1 MTFIHV
7 PEDMRLRGPSEK
19 GRVAAVN
26 FPDEVPTLTDGT
38 VTLRAHH
45 EGDVQGLYEQA
56 TDAEMLR
63 WTTVPDPSTLAT
75 ARTFATD
82 LIPNSWRHDTGW
94 SFAVEAPGKDG
105 RPRFLGTVSLRNE
118 GDQRAEIAYGAHP
131 WGRGR
136 GHMVAALNLLLDWGF
151 EEKNLKTIIWW
162 ANKGNWASRKVASRL
177 GFSFDGTIR
186 QWMPQRGQLRDAWVG
201 VLLSTD
207 ERIPANQWLD
217 VPKIVGDQ
225 VVLRQHRPED
235 ADRVL
240 EACSDER
247 TAYWLGQMPSPY
259 TLEMALEFIEGRTE
273 SLATGTGVHWAVA
286 DPTTDE
292 LLANISLFDIKAGRE
307 AEIGYWTHPAA
318 RGRGLMT
325 EACGLV
331 IRHAFI
337 PEEDG
342 GLGLRRL
349 IIFAAEANTASR
361 RVIEEN
367 GFVETGRERGGTQ
380 LRDGSLV
387 DTITY
392 DLLESEYPGTPAGG
406 ADVPPL

>member
-1 MTFIHV
+1 
-7 PEDMRLRGPSEK
+7 MRLRGSSEK

-26 FPDEVPTLTDGT
+26 FPGDVPVLTDGT
-38 VTLRAHH
+38 ITLRAHN

-56 TDAEMLR
+56 NDPDMLR
-63 WTTVPDPSTLAT
+63 WTTVPDPSTLET

-82 LIPNSWRHDTGW
+82 LIPNAWRHDTGW
-94 SFAVEAPGKDG
+94 SFAVDAPGDDG

-118 GDQRAEIAYGAHP
+118 GNQRAEIAYGAHP

-136 GHMVAALNLLLDWGF
+136 GHIVAALNLLLDWGF
-151 EEKNLKTIIWW
+151 EEKNLKTVIWW
-162 ANKGNWASRKVASRL
+162 ANKGNWASRKVAWRL

-186 QWMPQRGQLRDAWVG
+186 GWMPQRGELRDAWVG
-201 VLLSTD
+201 VLQSSD
-207 ERIPANQWLD
+207 VRKPGNPWLD
-217 VPKIVGDQ
+217 VPRITGTN

-235 ADRVL
+235 ADRVF

-247 TAYWLGQMPSPY
+247 TAYWLAQMPSPY
-259 TLEMALEFIEGRTE
+259 TLDTAREFLEGRTE
-273 SLATGTGVHWAVA
+273 SLASGTGVHWAVA
-286 DPTTDE
+286 DPGTDE
-292 LLANISLFDIKAGRE
+292 LLANISLFDILAARE

-318 RGRGLMT
+318 RGLGVMT
-325 EACGLV
+325 EACRLV

-342 GLGLRRL
+342 GQGLSRL
-349 IIFAAEANTASR
+349 MTYAAESNTASR
-361 RVIEEN
+361 HVIEEN
-367 GFVETGRERGGTQ
+367 GFIETGRERAATR

-392 DLLESEYPGTPAGG
+392 DLLESEYRGHEAT
-406 ADVPPL
+406 